1 MRRARGEPVARRDWT
16 RGVAAFCLPGGA
28 LLLLLSLAAR
38 AGLLTA
44 WWPAAAPTVSW
55 TVFIAAILLAWRFH
69 RSRALYALTA
79 IALTELLLER
89 VGTQAFGAA
98 ALLLP
103 LNLAA
108 AGLLRERGVISRAGL
123 LRLLALLLQPALAA
137 AALLLFPV
145 ASATFLLG
153 PFSSSEWLAR
163 FAVPQPSLA
172 AFVVAAVALCVGYAI
187 RRSAQDSALIWALAS
202 AFLAL
207 DSRGSGPLTT
217 LYLTAAAL
225 IVGLSVVEIS
235 HRLAYHDELTGLPGR
250 RALEEALAAAGGR
263 TTVAMVDVDH
273 FKRFNDRYGHDAGD
287 QVLKMVAARL
297 SETGGGGQAF
307 RYGGEEFT
315 ILFRGRG
322 AEQALPHLERVRRA
336 VAAQSFAI
344 RAGGRPK
351 MKPKRPAPS
360 EKQARRAFVSVS
372 IGVAEAASSQDI
384 LSALKRADRALYRAK
399 DGGRNRVVLGS

>member
-1 MRRARGEPVARRDWT
+1 MAKRDWI
-16 RGVAAFCLPGGA
+16 RGIAAFCLPGGA
-28 LLLLLSLAAR
+28 LLLLLSLMVR

-44 WWPAAAPTVSW
+44 WWPAAAPYVSGTVL
-55 TVFIAAILLAWRFH
+55 IAATLLAWRFG
-69 RSRALYALTA
+69 RSRALYALMA
-79 IALTELLLER
+79 IALTQLLLER
-89 VGTQAFGAA
+89 LGMQAFGAA

-108 AGLLRERGVISRAGL
+108 AGLLRERGVMSRSGL
-123 LRLLALLLQPALAA
+123 LRLTALLLQPALAA
-137 AALLLFPV
+137 AALLLFPR
-145 ASATFLLG
+145 AGERFLLG
-153 PFSSSEWLAR
+153 RFSSSEWLAQWGL
-163 FAVPQPSLA
+163 PQPALA
-172 AFVVAAVALCVGYAI
+172 AFAVAAVALCVGYGI
-187 RRSAQDSALIWALAS
+187 RRSAQDSAFIWALAG

-207 DSRGSGPLTT
+207 DSRGSGPLPA

-225 IVGLSVVEIS
+225 IVGLSVVETS
-235 HRLAYHDELTGLPGR
+235 HRLAYRDELTGLPGR
-250 RALEEALAAAGGR
+250 RALEEALASVGGR

-297 SETGGGGQAF
+297 SEAGGGGQAF

-315 ILFRGRG
+315 ILFRGCG

-344 RAGGRPK
+344 RAGRRPRK
-351 MKPKRPAPS
+351 KPDRPAPS
-360 EKQARRAFVSVS
+360 GTQARRAFVSVS

-384 LSALKRADRALYRAK
+384 LSALKGADRALYRAK
-399 DGGRNRVVLGS
+399 DEGRNRVVLGR